1 MVACIIAVGSELLTP
16 FRVDTNSLTITERLN
31 AVGYEVRLKAVVGDQ
46 VEELARV
53 LESALGWA
61 KVIVITGGLG
71 PTEDDITRD
80 ALALTLNAPLSV
92 DEQIADQI
100 RERFARRGLTMPAIN
115 RRQAMVPLGATV
127 LENPN
132 GSAPGLLMK
141 RHDAFVIVL
150 PGPPREMTPMLEA
163 VVRDRLVAGRGGAGL
178 FRRVVK
184 ITGRTES
191 DVDACAQP
199 VYGPWVSQAV
209 PISTTILAAL
219 GQVELHLTARAA
231 TRALADA
238 ALDAAVDQL
247 RAVLGPAIYSLDGR
261 PLEAVIGEM
270 LRERKLTV
278 AVAESCTGGLLAS
291 RLTDVPGSSEY
302 VEEGV
307 VCYSNRAKRDLAGV
321 DPALIAEHGAVS
333 EPVALALARGIKS
346 RAETAVGIGI
356 TGIAGPGGGTPQ
368 KPVGTVS
375 LAVVVGDRD
384 RVRTVQLFGGREMVK
399 FQATQAAM
407 NMLRLMLLDD
417 GPDASV
423 RRH

>member
-278 AVAESCTGGLLAS
+278 AVAESCTGGLMAS

>member
-270 LRERKLTV
+270 L
-278 AVAESCTGGLLAS
+278 
-291 RLTDVPGSSEY
+291 
-302 VEEGV
+302 
-307 VCYSNRAKRDLAGV
+307 
-321 DPALIAEHGAVS
+321 
-333 EPVALALARGIKS
+333 
-346 RAETAVGIGI
+346 
-356 TGIAGPGGGTPQ
+356 
-368 KPVGTVS
+368 
-375 LAVVVGDRD
+375 
-384 RVRTVQLFGGREMVK
+384 
-399 FQATQAAM
+399 
-407 NMLRLMLLDD
+407 
-417 GPDASV
+417 
-423 RRH
+423 